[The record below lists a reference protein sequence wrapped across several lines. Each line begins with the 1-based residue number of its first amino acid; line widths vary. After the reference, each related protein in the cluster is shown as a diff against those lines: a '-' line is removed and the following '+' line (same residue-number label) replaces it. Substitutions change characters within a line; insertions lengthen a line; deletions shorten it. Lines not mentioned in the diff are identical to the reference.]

1 MLRKSLLFFF
11 HSLLNPMLNPF
22 FKPFFHSA
30 ELGLKYVDFFF
41 FSSHTHVDHF
51 YLKKTEDHGLKRSMH
66 GYTVPKDRCSPHSPC

>member
-41 FSSHTHVDHF
+41 PAILMLITFT
-51 YLKKTEDHGLKRSMH
+51 
-66 GYTVPKDRCSPHSPC
+66 

>member
-11 HSLLNPMLNPF
+11 LLSF
-22 FKPFFHSA
+22 ESHAKPVFQTFFHSA
-30 ELGLKYVDFFF
+30 ELGLKYVNV